1 VHDLDAGVAFKMEEI
16 GGIPLGRV
24 LVFFSAAGGEVP
36 GVEIPQAFQVGGPDG
51 DVVDVCN

>member
-16 GGIPLGRV
+16 GGIPVGRV